1 MTPLAHHLDERHAY
15 VGRAGY
21 GKTNGA
27 KVGVEALLA
36 QQPPA
41 RVCII
46 DPTDAWWGL
55 RLSAD
60 GRAPAHPV
68 VIFGG
73 EHGDL
78 PLTEASG
85 ETIGLAIARS
95 AQSCVVSLANFIGET
110 ARRRFAAGLLAALYE
125 HNREPLHL
133 VVDEADTLAPQKPIS
148 PLDNEVLA
156 RMQQIVRR
164 GRIRGFVPWLIT
176 QRPAVL
182 NKDVLSQA
190 DVLVAFNLTSSNDRA
205 AIGAWIEGQ
214 ADRSEERTMVAQLP
228 RLPRGSALV
237 WAPGAGRLETVA
249 FPLTTTFDSG
259 RTPRRGEKR
268 PATQLAPLDVG
279 ALRQQIATVEAE
291 AQQKDPVR
299 LRAEIQ
305 RLEQAL
311 ATAQAT
317 RRPSTEE
324 LQRAFANG
332 RAAGIT
338 VASEVCRTS
347 LQAAWDAMDPTTIEA
362 KLREVV
368 DDTKNDLGDVVHRG
382 PPAQNAKIDRPSTD
396 NSKAVG
402 NGRSPEFFMSAV
414 GGADRALLT
423 VLAQYHPTPVP
434 RERMAAICGY
444 ALRGGGF
451 GNRLSGLRRRGWIAE
466 GPSPHAITS
475 EGLAALGPFERL
487 PTGAALRLYWQ
498 QRLPKASREILAAL
512 AAEGGVASTSSIA
525 ERAGYNARGG
535 GFTNGMSK
543 LRTLGLISGSRNV
556 RLHEDLR

>member
-1 MTPLAHHLDERHAY
+1 MTPLAQHLDERHAY

-110 ARRRFAAGLLAALYE
+110 ARRRFAAGLLLALYE

-214 ADRSEERTMVAQLP
+214 ADRSEERTIVAQLP
-228 RLPRGSALV
+228 RLPRGHALV

-268 PATQLAPLDVG
+268 PTTQLAPLDVG
-279 ALRQQIATVEAE
+279 GLRLQIAQVEAE
-291 AQQKDPVR
+291 AQQKDPTR
-299 LRAEIQ
+299 LRAEIH

-338 VASEVCRTS
+338 VAVEACRTS
-347 LQAAWDAMDPTTIEA
+347 VQTAWAEMDATIIAA

-368 DDTKNDLGDVVHRG
+368 DDSKADLGDVVHPR
-382 PPAQNAKIDRPSTD
+382 PPAQNAKSQPRPTD
-396 NSKAVG
+396 NSKSVG
-402 NGRSPEFFMSAV
+402 NGEVPAL

-475 EGLAALGPFERL
+475 EGLAALGEFERL